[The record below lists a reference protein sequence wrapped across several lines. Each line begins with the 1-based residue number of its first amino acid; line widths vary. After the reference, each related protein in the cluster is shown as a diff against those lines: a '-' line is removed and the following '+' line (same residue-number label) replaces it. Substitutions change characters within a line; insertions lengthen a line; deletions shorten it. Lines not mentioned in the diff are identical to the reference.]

1 MDAHDVTDT
10 LSPLSPTQIQQLYQ
24 LMGGYRVSQAIY
36 VVATLGIA
44 DLLVDGPKGSDEL
57 ARATEANEPALYRV
71 LRFLTGVGLFDET
84 APRQFGL
91 TALGAGLRTGVPG
104 SISPIT
110 LMLLDPYHWQPWGEL
125 LHSVR
130 TGETAFN
137 HVHGMGLFDYLKAH
151 PDTGEVFHRAMT
163 SNTAQSGDAITRGYD
178 FSGVRRLVDVGGGHG
193 LLLATVLQAYPMMR
207 GVLYDLPEVVAGAAP
222 ALEAAGVAGRCEVVG
237 GDFFAAVAP
246 GGDAYV
252 LRQIIHDW
260 DDARAAAIL
269 MNCRRAMEAG
279 GKVLV
284 VERAIA
290 PDSRQAMAEL
300 HLDMEMLVNVGG
312 IQRTEAEYGALFA
325 ASGLRLSAVV
335 PLGDLLHYS
344 VYEGVSA

>member
-1 MDAHDVTDT
+1 MDANVATDT
-10 LSPLSPTQIQQLYQ
+10 LGSPSPAQIQQLYQ
-24 LMGGYRVSQAIY
+24 LVGGYRVSHAIY
-36 VVATLGIA
+36 VVAKLGIA
-44 DLLVDGPKGSDEL
+44 DLLADGPKGSDEL
-57 ARATEANEPALYRV
+57 ARSTEANEPALYRV
-71 LRFLTGVGLFDET
+71 LRFLTGVGLFDEVT
-84 APRQFGL
+84 PRRFGL
-91 TALGAGLRTGVPG
+91 TALGVGLRTDTPG
-104 SISPIT
+104 SISPMA
-110 LMLLDPYHWQPWGEL
+110 LMALDRFEWQPWGDL

-130 TGETAFN
+130 TGETAFD
-137 HVHGMGLFDYLKAH
+137 HVHGMGVFDYLREH
-151 PDTGEVFHRAMT
+151 PDSRELFHRAMT
-163 SNTAQSGDAITRGYD
+163 SNTARSGDAITRAYD
-178 FSGVRRLVDVGGGHG
+178 LSGVRRLVDVGGGHG
-193 LLLATVLQAYPMMR
+193 LLLATVLQAYPAMR

-222 ALEAAGVAGRCEVVG
+222 ALEVAGVADRCEVVG
-237 GDFFAAVAP
+237 GDFFATVAP

-269 MNCRRAMEAG
+269 TNCRRAMEDG

-284 VERAIA
+284 LERAIA
-290 PDSRQAMAEL
+290 PDYRQAMAEL

-335 PLGDLLHYS
+335 PLGDTLHYS